1 MRETSWGGYKWQ
13 IPQILL
19 LLVIV
24 LIPFGIMLYYSTL
37 GYSYTDSSLNG
48 QFIGLD
54 NYRKALHDLDLGQS
68 VITTLVFILVALPV
82 QFFLGLMVALALS
95 HQIRLKKFVLPFLII
110 PMVTADVV
118 IGLIGTLNLNPDF
131 GMLGIWLRN
140 IGMHG
145 AVLGDPKLALIAAI
159 LIDIWQWTPF
169 VILIFLAALLSL
181 PKEPYEAARVDGA
194 TPNQIFWRVTLP
206 LLRPFFIIIFLLRFT
221 DAYKVFDKIFIMTG
235 GGPGNATEVISI
247 YAFRINFQYWNLGYG
262 AAVVGLLYLVSYLI
276 SLGFVLLTAK
286 KQNGPIKA

>member
-19 LLVIV
+19 LLIIV

-54 NYRKALHDLDLGQS
+54 NYRKALHDSNLGQS
-68 VITTLVFILVALPV
+68 VYTTLVFIVVALPA
-82 QFFLGLMVALALS
+82 QFFLGLVIALALS
-95 HQIRLKKFVLPFLII
+95 NQIRMKKYVLPFLII

-118 IGLIGTLNLNPDF
+118 IGLIGALNLNSDF
-131 GMLGIWLRN
+131 GMVGILLRN
-140 IGMHG
+140 FGLQG

-181 PKEPYEAARVDGA
+181 PKEPFEAAKVDGA
-194 TPNQIFWRVTLP
+194 KPNQIFWRITLP

-221 DAYKVFDKIFIMTG
+221 DAFKVFDKIFIMTG
-235 GGPGNATEVISI
+235 GGPGSATEVISI

-276 SLGFVLLTAK
+276 SLGFVLITSK
-286 KQNGPIKA
+286 KPKSPVIA